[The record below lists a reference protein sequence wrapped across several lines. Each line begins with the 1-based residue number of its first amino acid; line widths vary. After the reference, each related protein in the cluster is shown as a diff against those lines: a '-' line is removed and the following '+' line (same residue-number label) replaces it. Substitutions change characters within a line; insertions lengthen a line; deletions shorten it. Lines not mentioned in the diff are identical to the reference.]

1 MASEPPRLTVNGQTI
16 GEDETI
22 RVPKMPD
29 DVLRK
34 MNHSEWLMQFAAVLN
49 MKHPGREQPMTPF
62 RAGAISRLALARQYI
77 ELLEHENKMYRRKEK
92 QDGDEAGAAE
102 GR

>member
-1 MASEPPRLTVNGQTI
+1 MDLPKLPTLNGETVGEDQTI
-16 GEDETI
+16 T
-22 RVPKMPD
+22 VPKMPD

-34 MNHSEWLMQFAAVLN
+34 MNHSEWLQQFATVLN

-62 RAGAISRLALARQYI
+62 RAGAISRLHLARQYI

-92 QDGDEAGAAE
+92 QNGDEAPASE
-102 GR
+102 G